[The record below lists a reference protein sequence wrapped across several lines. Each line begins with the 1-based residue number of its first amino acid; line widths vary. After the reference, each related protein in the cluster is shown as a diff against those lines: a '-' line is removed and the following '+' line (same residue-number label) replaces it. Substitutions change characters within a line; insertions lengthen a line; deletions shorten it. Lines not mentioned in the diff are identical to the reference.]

1 MLSEEREA
9 AMPGL
14 INARLEQLG
23 IILPEVAAPAGNYA
37 PAVQSGPMLYISGQL
52 PLLDGRPDA
61 IGLVGKQIDLETA
74 FAAAR
79 LCGLN
84 IVAQAKA
91 ILGDLDRVVRVV
103 KLTGYVASTPDFVD
117 HPKVM
122 NGASDLM
129 AEVFG
134 DKGVHARA
142 AVGVASLP
150 LGVPVEVEAIL
161 EIA

>member
-1 MLSEEREA
+1 
-9 AMPGL
+9 MPGL
-14 INARLEQLG
+14 IQARLEQYG
-23 IILPEVAAPAGNYA
+23 IILPGVAAPAGNYA
-37 PAVQSGPMLYISGQL
+37 PAVRTGPLLFISGQL
-52 PLLDGRPDA
+52 PLLDGRPDV
-61 IGLVGKQIDLETA
+61 IGALGREVDPESG

-91 ILGDLDRVVRVV
+91 FLGDLDRVERVV
-103 KLTGYVASTPDFVD
+103 KLTGYVASAADFTD
-117 HPKVM
+117 QPKVV

-129 AEVFG
+129 VEVFG

-142 AVGVASLP
+142 AVGVAALP

-161 EIA
+161 EIS